1 MAWALLSFPPDQ
13 CKSDPRAKAWIN
25 SLENLLDYALQ
36 CHAPTS
42 PAPTIDHGAA
52 VPEPLPP
59 AEEQPEDP
67 HGKRPMELPEEG
79 TGQSSNPRRRSREDM
94 EGQASQH
101 LKTCCTPYPATVS
114 DLYNLE
120 QEAEETLRH
129 YIWRFRGVVDRIIPK
144 YLCEASVIAAFHVNV
159 RNLKMR
165 EKMSIHVV
173 DTLESLWD
181 MANRCAR
188 MEEAANLPPRKSR

>member
-1 MAWALLSFPPDQ
+1 M
-13 CKSDPRAKAWIN
+13 PR
-25 SLENLLDYALQ
+25 SHEF
-36 CHAPTS
+36 S
-42 PAPTIDHGAA
+42 PCEGMDHGAA

-67 HGKRPMELPEEG
+67 HGKRPRELPEEG
-79 TGQSSNPRRRSREDM
+79 AGQSSNPRRRSREDM

-114 DLYNLE
+114 DLYHLE

-188 MEEAANLPPRKSR
+188 MEEAANLLRARIVEAILVMYPEEPCCHKMYPEVSSCRSEMSMMNKR